1 MVISCMGKEWQI
13 WRVPRLRGV
22 KEALLFPATGPLFGG
37 KGDRVWKLCA
47 RGCGQRGRGL
57 IMFATGQ
64 ASP

>member
-37 KGDRVWKLCA
+37 KETEFGSCVQGVVDKEEE
-47 RGCGQRGRGL
+47 G
-57 IMFATGQ
+57 
-64 ASP
+64 